1 MSDHLELPI
10 PSVPYASIDYD
21 YAAHLAAVT
30 PADDG
35 PVWMINLMAYKERAE
50 YADGRPSELTGM
62 EADDRY
68 APFESLAAVGA
79 ELVFVATVEAQLL
92 GASPVWDRVGVVRY
106 PTRRSFME
114 MQARADF
121 QAKHVHK
128 EAGMRE
134 TIVMAG
140 LPLAAPAIPDDAPG
154 WDTVPHPSTP
164 GDGPV
169 VVVHVIRYTTDRA
182 GGEGMVAYQDE
193 AGRVAVPQGVRIAG
207 WFQVEGTILGDGRAW
222 DQVRFNAFPSR
233 AAFEAVVFD
242 PERLRAQAEH
252 RDVAVADTYTLI
264 LRPFIDRLHESITG
278 VALPVGG
285 TPTGG
290 PGASAT

>member
-1 MSDHLELPI
+1 MSDHLDLPI

-21 YAAHLAAVT
+21 YAARLARVA
-30 PADDG
+30 PDDDG

-50 YADGRPSELTGM
+50 YADGRPTQLTGM

-68 APFESLAAVGA
+68 APFESFAAIGA

-92 GASPVWDRVGVVRY
+92 GPSPVWDRVGIVRY

-114 MQARADF
+114 MQARQDF

-140 LPLAAPAIPDDAPG
+140 LPLEAPPIPDDAPG
-154 WDTVPHPSTP
+154 WDAVPHPSAAD
-164 GDGPV
+164 DGPV
-169 VVVHVIRYTTDRA
+169 VVLHVIRYATDRT
-182 GGEGMVAYQDE
+182 GGEDMAAYQDE
-193 AGRVAVPQGVRIAG
+193 AGRVAVPQGVRVAG

-222 DQVRFNAFPSR
+222 DQARFNSFPSR

-242 PERLRAQAEH
+242 PERLAAQADH

-278 VALPVGG
+278 SALPV
-285 TPTGG
+285 
-290 PGASAT
+290 ASSPS